1 MSMSDPPRPR
11 PQDRDHSGHDLD
23 VVAAFAG
30 DPFDVDHEIAAA
42 LIASCAECRN
52 EFDLHRQITIWLAA
66 APAVSLADDER
77 AQLHDAVGRVTG
89 KPTVVSMAERRRQR
103 QPGHQRQPGQLLFR
117 IGAAAAA
124 LAVVAGLG
132 GVFRNLGGDPAIQA
146 FDTVTSDLAIEAES
160 SAAESSAGAAPT
172 TAATNEI
179 LTATEDAARL
189 DGGDSDAVQKEVDEL
204 VDEAA
209 QRIAVA
215 PGEEGSAAI
224 AAAVPCQDQVAEREI
239 LVSAESTLDGEP
251 IVVYVVAGDDGID
264 ALVFLSGDCS
274 PVDLG

>member
-1 MSMSDPPRPR
+1 
-11 PQDRDHSGHDLD
+11 
-23 VVAAFAG
+23 VAAFAG
-30 DPFDVDHEIAAA
+30 DPFDVDREIAAA

-52 EFDLHRQITIWLAA
+52 EFDLHRQITTWLAA
-66 APAVSLADDER
+66 APAVSLADNER
-77 AQLHDAVGRVTG
+77 AQLHEAVGRVTG
-89 KPTVVSMAERRRQR
+89 KPTVVSMAERRR
-103 QPGHQRQPGQLLFR
+103 QRQPGQLLFR

-132 GVFRNLGGDPAIQA
+132 GVFRNLGGDPVIQA
-146 FDTVTSDLAIEAES
+146 FDTVASDLANEAES
-160 SAAESSAGAAPT
+160 SAAESSAGAAST
-172 TAATNEI
+172 TAATAEI

-215 PGEEGSAAI
+215 TGEEGSTAI
-224 AAAVPCQDQVAEREI
+224 AAALPCQDQVAEREI